1 MYAAQFHSQIFLRNS
16 PTPHPRRADVKWLEG
31 AGARVVL
38 LPYHASDADVDELF
52 GQVNGALFPGGGSDV
67 PAAAKRMY
75 ANAVAANA
83 AGDHFPIWG
92 TCDGFEWL
100 MQIAANDD
108 QVLDSPFD
116 SENITLPLN
125 LTAAAATSTLLADAN
140 VTPVVGAPGAR
151 PIVSV
156 LDAAQAQA
164 VNMHNHQQGIEPATF
179 AASDASKVFKSLA
192 TNVDRKGRPF
202 VSVVEGH
209 TLPFYATQFHPEKP
223 LYEWGVQGDGR
234 PYEVIAH
241 SPAAVATSQYFANFF
256 VGQCR
261 KSAHEFDDGSDLWK
275 RLVYHST
282 TSTAAAPGFVQV
294 YMTSGDAA
302 RAVD

>member
-1 MYAAQFHSQIFLRNS
+1 MRNS
-16 PTPHPRRADVKWLEG
+16 LTPHARRADVKWLEG

-294 YMTSGDAA
+294 YTASGGAA
-302 RAVD
+302 RAVE

>member
-1 MYAAQFHSQIFLRNS
+1 MLASLLASLMRLAVTFSAVQPDTHEEWGPIIAVMAQPLGNATDYLPASY
-16 PTPHPRRADVKWLEG
+16 VKWLELG
-31 AGARVVL
+31 GARVVPVMYEATDREVDAIFANTNGL
-38 LPYHASDADVDELF
+38 LLIGGDAPVC
-52 GQVNGALFPGGGSDV
+52 S
-67 PAAAKRMY
+67 AARRFL
-75 ANAVAANA
+75 ANAVSAAKG
-83 AGDHFPIWG
+83 GDAYPIWG

-202 VSVVEGH
+202 VS
-209 TLPFYATQFHPEKP
+209 
-223 LYEWGVQGDGR
+223 R
-234 PYEVIAH
+234 
-241 SPAAVATSQYFANFF
+241 S
-256 VGQCR
+256 
-261 KSAHEFDDGSDLWK
+261 GSIL
-275 RLVYHST
+275 
-282 TSTAAAPGFVQV
+282 
-294 YMTSGDAA
+294 SGIPW
-302 RAVD
+302 